1 MARHFGDELMAIVQ
15 QNPDPTHCV
24 QCEYK
29 TTTPKNL
36 SIHVALVHGK
46 LDEFLANEDLVQEK
60 KEAVALTKKVDLGK
74 ACPIC
79 GVTTVKQIR
88 DHIASHYMDELKMI
102 VSEFPDPTKCPQCP
116 YTAKGNKMEA
126 GMLKHVALGHSML
139 DALLRDEKLLKE
151 KKENYTPI
159 KPKKVIDDCP
169 ICGFEK
175 ASRDHVARHFGQ
187 GLATNSIF
195 FCLLFVKK

>member
-1 MARHFGDELMAIVQ
+1 MF
-15 QNPDPTHCV
+15 
-24 QCEYK
+24 
-29 TTTPKNL
+29 
-36 SIHVALVHGK
+36 
-46 LDEFLANEDLVQEK
+46 
-60 KEAVALTKKVDLGK
+60 
-74 ACPIC
+74 
-79 GVTTVKQIR
+79 
-88 DHIASHYMDELKMI
+88 

-187 GLATNSIF
+187 GLATNSFFF
-195 FCLLFVKK
+195 FCFL